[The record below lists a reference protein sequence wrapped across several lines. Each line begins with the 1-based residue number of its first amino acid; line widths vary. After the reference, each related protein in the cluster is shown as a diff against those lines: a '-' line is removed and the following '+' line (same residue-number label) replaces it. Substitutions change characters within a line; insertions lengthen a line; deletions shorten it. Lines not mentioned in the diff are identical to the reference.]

1 VKRTILAAAASL
13 GLIVGALTPVLADD
27 GPLDKVVDGSLI
39 VTRVAGTG
47 AGLVVGTPVGIVRS
61 VVKNY
66 INMTNTAADK
76 VGGKDCGPCC
86 LLVSV
91 GTLPASLVW
100 GGLTG
105 TYYGGKN
112 AFTHGFNEPF
122 SPASFCLGKYDE

>member
-1 VKRTILAAAASL
+1 MKKAFLAAAASL
-13 GLIVGALTPVLADD
+13 GLISGGFAPALADG
-27 GPLDKVVDGSLI
+27 GPLEKVVDASLI

-47 AGLVVGTPVGIVRS
+47 AGLVVGTPIGVVRS

-66 INMTNTAADK
+66 ISMTNAAAEK
-76 VGGKDCGPCC
+76 LGGKDCGPCC

-91 GTLPASLVW
+91 GTIPASLVW